1 MEYRRPSVDT
11 VSTVANTEVFP
22 ECRRYAFV
30 YISEGCDLKADMC
43 FVRGVEVCSVT
54 RLIAKRRRDV

>member
-43 FVRGVEVCSVT
+43 LCEELKS
-54 RLIAKRRRDV
+54 AA